1 LIFAVATLVVSDLFF
16 EQRKQGKK
24 GIILGIATGVL
35 WLVFLICAV
44 SSADGIV
51 MLILTL
57 FVGLLYFLFTS
68 AHNMTKS
75 KKSH

>member
-1 LIFAVATLVVSDLFF
+1 LIFAVATLVVSTLFF

-24 GIILGIATGVL
+24 GIILVIATGVL

-51 MLILTL
+51 ML
-57 FVGLLYFLFTS
+57 F
-68 AHNMTKS
+68 
-75 KKSH
+75 